1 VGDYVCL
8 YNVHKYRTFCK
19 SFDAET
25 FSIHITTLYLLA
37 NFVII
42 LLTMVIVVMII
53 KCYLYKYEEI
63 KEVCKPS

>member
-1 VGDYVCL
+1 MFVFIMFTNIELSVKVSKL
-8 YNVHKYRTFCK
+8 EF
-19 SFDAET
+19 

-42 LLTMVIVVMII
+42 ILTMVIVVMII